1 MEKTTLSIIVNNG
14 LYQRL
19 QKEIGKGK
27 ISDFVSKA
35 VEKQLD
41 EKEKQLERAYREI
54 SQDKERW
61 KLTTEWEKV
70 ALSDLEKKSK

>member
-1 MEKTTLSIIVNNG
+1 MEKTTLSVIVNNG

-41 EKEKQLERAYREI
+41 EKEKQLEQAYREI
-54 SQDKERW
+54 SQDKERK
-61 KLTTEWEKV
+61 KLTKSAQKA
-70 ALSDLEKKSK
+70 ALRDLRKRL

>member
-1 MEKTTLSIIVNNG
+1 MEKTTLSVIVNNG

-41 EKEKQLERAYREI
+41 EKEKQLEQAYREI

>member
-1 MEKTTLSIIVNNG
+1 MEKTTLSVIVNNG

-41 EKEKQLERAYREI
+41 EKEKQLEQAYREI

-61 KLTTEWEKV
+61 KLTAEWEKV
-70 ALSDLEKKSK
+70 AFSDLEKKSK

>member
-41 EKEKQLERAYREI
+41 EKEKQLEQAYREI
-54 SQDKERW
+54 SQDKER
-61 KLTTEWEKV
+61 
-70 ALSDLEKKSK
+70 

>member
-61 KLTTEWEKV
+61 KLTTECEKV

>member
-1 MEKTTLSIIVNNG
+1 MEKTTLSVIVNNG

-41 EKEKQLERAYREI
+41 EKEKKLEQAYREI
-54 SQDKERW
+54 SQDTFSNSFMTI
-61 KLTTEWEKV
+61 L
-70 ALSDLEKKSK
+70 

>member
-41 EKEKQLERAYREI
+41 EKEKQLEQAYREI

-70 ALSDLEKKSK
+70 AFSDLEKKSK

>member
-1 MEKTTLSIIVNNG
+1 MEKTTLSVIVNNG

-41 EKEKQLERAYREI
+41 EKEKKLEQAYREI

-61 KLTTEWEKV
+61 KLTTEWEKA